1 VLRLYTF
8 KSFEDGIYRR
18 DAILEIDPEVK
29 YNLADI
35 PLPNGVLRVDRVS
48 VPTPTSV
55 RLGHY
60 TLPETDG
67 KPVTE
72 SKSAKVPEATIICN
86 GEYSLAMVNL
96 TDWDKTSV
104 LHPEGIHPVSNTCG
118 LIQNEKRVEKDDVMV
133 TLMLWKK
140 GDKQF
145 SKKELTP
152 VKSVKIA
159 DDKSSV
165 TVTFADKSVKT
176 INF

>member
-1 VLRLYTF
+1 
-8 KSFEDGIYRR
+8 
-18 DAILEIDPEVK
+18 
-29 YNLADI
+29 
-35 PLPNGVLRVDRVS
+35 
-48 VPTPTSV
+48 
-55 RLGHY
+55 
-60 TLPETDG
+60 
-67 KPVTE
+67 
-72 SKSAKVPEATIICN
+72 
-86 GEYSLAMVNL
+86 M
-96 TDWDKTSV
+96 
-104 LHPEGIHPVSNTCG
+104 SNTCG
-118 LIQNEKRVEKDDVMV
+118 LIQNEKRVAKDDVMV